1 MRFRFEGWTGDLT
14 NTWSAAAASFALV
27 AIVFTATTPRK
38 AVAVAEPI
46 ATVTAV
52 EDAAAGVTF
61 KIVTVDAMSP
71 HVTWAP
77 LTGDGSN

>member
-1 MRFRFEGWTGDLT
+1 MDLRFDSWATAVTGTLT
-14 NTWSAAAASFALV
+14 AAAVSFTIV
-27 AIVFTATTPRK
+27 AIAFTATTPRK
-38 AVAVAEPI
+38 AAAIPEPI
-46 ATVTAV
+46 AAVTAV